1 MRTCRHPFACGRAS
15 APVSVVPAGLGAQAL
30 GAPQPRLVLEAA
42 LARRA
47 RGYGGLARFRGRER
61 AADEVAEALLRLAAV
76 ALLGAVVARDDED
89 RALGG
94 EPPPAQGPE
103 ARLDSVREHLAAR
116 EIKAQ
121 LHRGCDLVDVLATR
135 AASA

>member
-1 MRTCRHPFACGRAS
+1 MRTCRHSLARQALRARS
-15 APVSVVPAGLGAQAL
+15 SVAPTGLGAQAL
-30 GAPQPRLVLEAA
+30 GALQPRLVLEAA

-47 RGYGGLARFRGRER
+47 RGFGGLARFRGRER

-76 ALLGAVVARDDED
+76 ALLGALVARDDED

-94 EPPPAQGPE
+94 EPPPAQCPE
-103 ARLDSVREHLAAR
+103 ARLDGVRERHAAR

-121 LHRGCDLVDVLATR
+121 LRRGCDLVDVLATR
-135 AASA
+135 A